1 MPSQRHVT
9 EEQRLPGLRLLEHHL
24 DVPLDHAAPSGETI
38 TIFAREVVRES
49 RLGDDLPYLLF
60 LQGGPGFASPR
71 PRDDSGWLGFALER
85 FRVVLL
91 DQRGTGRST
100 PVSTAQLLER
110 GDASAQASYLAHF
123 RADSIVEDAELL
135 RVALQGEAGRWT
147 LLGQSYGGFCSL
159 RYLSAHPAS
168 LSGALITGGIP
179 GLGASADEVYRETY
193 ALQARKVA
201 EYYRRYPRDVDR
213 ARRIADLL
221 IERPA
226 ELPDGSTFSA
236 RSFQQLGISFGMSYG
251 FEAVHELIEEA
262 FDGGVGGGLSYNF
275 LRHVQNH
282 LTFDTNPIYALLHEM
297 CYTQGT
303 ASRWAAERIREEYPE
318 FSPAHSGP
326 LHFTGEMVYPWMF
339 EECAVLRPLR
349 AAAELLAARED
360 WPHLYDAEVLA
371 RNEVPAAAVVYHNDP
386 YVPRRLS
393 LETADSVPNLRTWV
407 TSEYEHNGLR
417 ADGPRIVGRLLDLL
431 GTD

>member
-1 MPSQRHVT
+1 MHSHRHQI
-9 EEQRLPGLRLLEHHL
+9 EEQRLPGLRLYEHRLE
-24 DVPLDHAAPSGETI
+24 VPLDHHSTSAETLVL
-38 TIFAREVVRES
+38 FAREVVREA
-49 RLGDDLPYLLF
+49 RVDDELPYLLF

-91 DQRGTGRST
+91 DQRGTGLST
-100 PVSTAQLLER
+100 PVSTAQLLAR
-110 GDASAQASYLAHF
+110 GGAQEQASYLSHF

-168 LSGALITGGIP
+168 LSGVLITGGIP
-179 GLGASADEVYRETY
+179 GLGATAEEVYRETY
-193 ALQARKVA
+193 PLQLRKVA
-201 EYYRRYPRDVDR
+201 EYYRRYPRDLEL
-213 ARRIADLL
+213 ARRIADHL
-221 IERPA
+221 IERPV
-226 ELPDGSTFSA
+226 ELPDGSLFGA
-236 RSFQQLGISFGMSYG
+236 RNLQQLGISFGMSYG
-251 FEAVHELIEEA
+251 FEAVHELLEEA
-262 FDGGVGGGLSYNF
+262 FEGGVDGGLSYSF

-297 CYTQGT
+297 CYTQGS
-303 ASRWAAERIREEYPE
+303 ASRWAAERVRAEHPE
-318 FSPAHSGP
+318 FAAESAGP

-339 EECAVLRPLR
+339 EDCVTLKPLR
-349 AAAELLAARED
+349 ETAELLAQRED
-360 WPHLYDAEVLA
+360 WPQLYDRETLA
-371 RNEVPAAAVVYHNDP
+371 RNEVPVAAVVYHNDP

-393 LETADSVPNLRTWV
+393 LETADVVPNLRTWV

-417 ADGPRIVGRLLDLL
+417 ADGARIVEKLLGLL
-431 GTD
+431 GTS